1 VPSRLRYWKGF
12 PMEESYIF
20 GLLDDLADLIDQGKA
35 SFGNAQRRT
44 IDANRALDIIDEIR
58 DTLPRELVDARRIV
72 HTRDDILAAAD
83 QEANRIIDDAEKQ
96 AATIASEQEIVRLA
110 EQERDRVLADAQEKE
125 LDLRYGAYKY
135 TDDVFA
141 QLENNL
147 NKLLDNVARCRQS
160 LNENHQP

>member
-1 VPSRLRYWKGF
+1 MITFADITASYLAERRAVGLKLEKG
-12 PMEESYIF
+12 E
-20 GLLDDLADLIDQGKA
+20 
-35 SFGNAQRRT
+35 AQMARV
-44 IDANRALDIIDEIR
+44 RALHGEMGCPQDA
-58 DTLPRELVDARRIV
+58 LPRELVDARRIV